1 MISPETVER
10 IFEVQTDGYDPVLGT
25 PIRYGLGF
33 GLRNETTPISPN
45 DRACFWGGWGGSLAV
60 IDVDAHMSVAY
71 VMNRMSPD
79 LLADNRA
86 GRILMA
92 AHAARRAF

>member
-1 MISPETVER
+1 
-10 IFEVQTDGYDPVLGT
+10 
-25 PIRYGLGF
+25 
-33 GLRNETTPISPN
+33 
-45 DRACFWGGWGGSLAV
+45 
-60 IDVDAHMSVAY
+60 MSVAY

-79 LLADNRA
+79 LLADSRA